1 MRQRFVLVLVVGLAV
16 VARAGDAWKEPENGA
31 LTDKLV
37 QDYVSYLETFKK
49 LGGTWH
55 SQTTYLTSD
64 LERKAIGQAGLDRDA
79 ILWTK
84 PRVDH
89 IARVLVVKGAK
100 PETWTAAHKRAEEK
114 LSGAKKKM
122 DDLMK
127 NGPKEIGELDQVSVE
142 LSGLDRSTSRLMVTT
157 IIDRLKKKAKEKE
170 AADSKD
176 ADAKKKAQADADA
189 LDAQLK
195 KEQDEFIESMRKLDG
210 LLNQQLDLREKLEKV
225 GSQDGLKAVATAAD
239 ARRDMEE
246 IEADRKES
254 DTIQLDPV
262 LKPSVEVVRGK
273 LEAVKKALAELGS
286 PTFAAVK

>member
-1 MRQRFVLVLVVGLAV
+1 MRHRLALVLVLGLAL

-55 SQTTYLTSD
+55 AQTTYLTSD

-79 ILWTK
+79 ILFAK

-89 IARVLVVKGAK
+89 IARVLVVKAAK
-100 PETWTAAHKRAEEK
+100 SEVWTAAHKRAEEK
-114 LSGAKKKM
+114 LAGAKKKM
-122 DDLMK
+122 EDLMK
-127 NGPKEIGELDQVSVE
+127 NGPKEIGELDKVNVD
-142 LSGLDRSTSRLMVTT
+142 LSGLDRSTSKLLVTT

-170 AADSKD
+170 AADAKD
-176 ADAKKKAQADADA
+176 AGAKKKAQEDADA
-189 LDAQLK
+189 LEAQLK
-195 KEQDEFIESMRKLDG
+195 KETDEFLKSMQKLDG

-225 GSQDGLKAVATAAD
+225 GATDGLKAVATAAD
-239 ARRDMEE
+239 ARRDIEE
-246 IEADRKES
+246 VEANQKES

-262 LKPSVEVVRGK
+262 LKPSVEVVRSK
-273 LEAVKKALAELGS
+273 LDAIKKALAELGS